1 MKKEVMLAIK
11 RSHIRLLVNRFKDC
25 FLFYRDVLELP
36 VRYGDE
42 NSDYAEFK
50 TDAIHIALFQRLLM
64 AEVVDKADQLF
75 DADIQDRVALI
86 LRVDDVT
93 TVYKKLMAK
102 GVEFVTGPLERKEW
116 GCQTTHL
123 RDPDGNL
130 IEINA
135 DL

>member
-1 MKKEVMLAIK
+1 MLVIK
-11 RSHIRLLVNRFKDC
+11 RSHIRLLVIRFKDC
-25 FLFYRDVLELP
+25 FLFYRDILELP

-50 TDAIHIALFQRLLM
+50 TDAIHIALFKRILM
-64 AEVVDKADQLF
+64 ANVVDKADHLL
-75 DADIQDRVALI
+75 DAAIQDRVALV

-102 GVEFVTGPLERKEW
+102 GVEFVTGPVERKEW
-116 GCQTTHL
+116 GCRTSHL

-130 IEINA
+130 IEING

>member
-1 MKKEVMLAIK
+1 MLALK

-50 TDAIHIALFQRLLM
+50 TDTIHIALFKRILM
-64 AEVVDKADQLF
+64 AKVVDKTGHLL
-75 DADIQDRVALI
+75 DADIQDRAALV

-93 TVYKKLMAK
+93 AVYKKLTAK
-102 GVEFVTGPLERKEW
+102 GVEFVTGPVERKEW
-116 GCQTTHL
+116 GCRTSHL

-130 IEINA
+130 IEING

>member
-1 MKKEVMLAIK
+1 MLALK

-50 TDAIHIALFQRLLM
+50 TDTIHIALFKRILM
-64 AEVVDKADQLF
+64 AKVVDKAGQLL
-75 DADIQDRVALI
+75 DADIQDRVALV

-93 TVYKKLMAK
+93 AVYKKLTAK
-102 GVEFVTGPLERKEW
+102 GVEFVTDPVERKEW
-116 GCQTTHL
+116 GCRTSHL

-130 IEINA
+130 IEING

>member
-1 MKKEVMLAIK
+1 MLAIK
-11 RSHIRLLVNRFKDC
+11 RSHVRLLVNRFKDC

-36 VRYGDE
+36 VRYGDA

-50 TDAIHIALFQRLLM
+50 SDAIHIALFQRVRM
-64 AEVVDKADQLF
+64 AEVVDKANQIS
-75 DADIQDRVALI
+75 DADTQDRVALV
-86 LRVDDVT
+86 LRVDDVSS
-93 TVYKKLMAK
+93 VYEKLTAK
-102 GVEFVTGPLERKEW
+102 GVEFVTGPAERKEW
-116 GCQTTHL
+116 GCRTSHL

>member
-1 MKKEVMLAIK
+1 MLALK

-25 FLFYRDVLELP
+25 FLFYRDFLELP

-50 TDAIHIALFQRLLM
+50 TDTIHIALFQRILI
-64 AEVVDKADQLF
+64 ANVVDKADHLL
-75 DADIQDRVALI
+75 DADIQDRVALV

-93 TVYKKLMAK
+93 AVYKKLTAK
-102 GVEFVTGPLERKEW
+102 GVEFVTVPVERKEW
-116 GCQTTHL
+116 GCRTSHL

>member
-1 MKKEVMLAIK
+1 MLALK

-50 TDAIHIALFQRLLM
+50 TDTIHIALFKRILM
-64 AEVVDKADQLF
+64 AKVVDKTGHLL
-75 DADIQDRVALI
+75 DADIQDRAALV

-93 TVYKKLMAK
+93 AVYKKLTAK
-102 GVEFVTGPLERKEW
+102 GVEFVTDPVVRKEW
-116 GCQTTHL
+116 GCRTSHL

-130 IEINA
+130 IEING

>member
-1 MKKEVMLAIK
+1 MLALK

-25 FLFYRDVLELP
+25 FLFYRDILELP

-50 TDAIHIALFQRLLM
+50 TATIHIALFKRILM
-64 AEVVDKADQLF
+64 ANVVDKAGQLL
-75 DADIQDRVALI
+75 DADIQDRVALV

-93 TVYKKLMAK
+93 AVYKKLTAK
-102 GVEFVTGPLERKEW
+102 GVEFVTVPVERKEW
-116 GCQTTHL
+116 GCRTSHL

-130 IEINA
+130 IEING

>member
-1 MKKEVMLAIK
+1 MRAIK

-25 FLFYRDVLELP
+25 FLFYRDILDLP

-42 NSDYAEFK
+42 NSNYAEFK
-50 TDAIHIALFQRLLM
+50 SDAIHIALFKRILM
-64 AEVVDKADQLF
+64 AKVVDKADQLL
-75 DADIQDRVALI
+75 DADIQDRVALV

-93 TVYKKLMAK
+93 AVYKKLMAK
-102 GVEFVTGPLERKEW
+102 GVEFVTGPVARKEW
-116 GCQTTHL
+116 GCRTSHL

-130 IEINA
+130 IEING

>member
-1 MKKEVMLAIK
+1 MLALK

-50 TDAIHIALFQRLLM
+50 TDTIHIALFQRILM
-64 AEVVDKADQLF
+64 ANVVDRADYLL
-75 DADIQDRVALI
+75 DADIQDRAALV

-93 TVYKKLMAK
+93 AVYKKLTAK
-102 GVEFVTGPLERKEW
+102 GVEFVTDPVERKEW
-116 GCQTTHL
+116 GCRTSHL

-130 IEINA
+130 IEING

>member
-1 MKKEVMLAIK
+1 MLALK

-50 TDAIHIALFQRLLM
+50 TDTIHIALFQRILM
-64 AEVVDKADQLF
+64 ANVVDRADHLL
-75 DADIQDRVALI
+75 DADIQDRAALV

-93 TVYKKLMAK
+93 AVYKKLTAK
-102 GVEFVTGPLERKEW
+102 GVEFVTDPVERKEW
-116 GCQTTHL
+116 GCRTSHL

-130 IEINA
+130 IEING

>member
-1 MKKEVMLAIK
+1 MLALK

-50 TDAIHIALFQRLLM
+50 TDTIHIALFQRILM
-64 AEVVDKADQLF
+64 ANVVDRADHLL
-75 DADIQDRVALI
+75 DADIQDRAALV

-93 TVYKKLMAK
+93 AVYKKLTAK
-102 GVEFVTGPLERKEW
+102 GVEFVTGPVERKEW
-116 GCQTTHL
+116 GCRTSHL

-130 IEINA
+130 IEING

>member
-1 MKKEVMLAIK
+1 MLALK

-50 TDAIHIALFQRLLM
+50 TDTIHIALFKRILM
-64 AEVVDKADQLF
+64 AKVVDKTGHLL
-75 DADIQDRVALI
+75 DADIQDRAALV

-93 TVYKKLMAK
+93 AVYKKLTAK
-102 GVEFVTGPLERKEW
+102 GVEFVTDPVERKEW
-116 GCQTTHL
+116 GCRTSHL

-130 IEINA
+130 IEING

>member
-1 MKKEVMLAIK
+1 MKQEAMLAIK
-11 RSHIRLLVNRFKDC
+11 RSHVRLLVNRFKDC

-36 VRYGDE
+36 LRYGNE

-50 TDAIHIALFQRLLM
+50 SDAIHIALFRRGLM

-75 DADIQDRVALI
+75 DVDAQDRVALI
-86 LRVDDVT
+86 LRVDDVSS
-93 TVYKKLMAK
+93 VYKQLRAK
-102 GVEFVTGPLERKEW
+102 GVEFVTGPVERKAW
-116 GCQTTHL
+116 GCRTSHL